1 MIKRL
6 YIHNFGCLV
15 NFELPVGHHPSSLL
29 IGKNGSGKSTVA
41 RALEVLQQIGRGNNR
56 IRKLIELHDV
66 TRWSSGQPLRIELEV
81 EIDGRLFDYRLA
93 LELPEGFRELRVQT
107 ESLSVGGEKK
117 FSREVAEV
125 EFPRPHRE
133 PVTMSFD
140 WHMIWLSVAQAR
152 SESDPIDIFRKW
164 LARMLIISPIPCQ
177 IDGESSSETLEPEK
191 YLANLGD
198 WWNGLISDAPASY
211 APIAETLR
219 RILPDLS
226 DIRNPV
232 IAKDSKSLEVHFEYE
247 GERLTLPFRVLSDGE
262 KCMVIWAMVM
272 AANEAYGP
280 LLCFWDE
287 PDNFLAISE
296 IGDFAMDLR
305 KAFKKGGQFIATSHN
320 SETIR
325 SFSDENT
332 YVLFRRHHFEPT
344 QIRPLSE
351 IEYGK
356 DLIGALVR
364 GDIEP

>member
-15 NFELPVGHHPSSLL
+15 NFELPVGDHPSSLL
-29 IGKNGSGKSTVA
+29 IGKNGSGKSTVG

-56 IRKLIELHDV
+56 IRKLVDLDDLTQGIKD
-66 TRWSSGQPLRIELEV
+66 QPLRIELEA
-81 EIDGRLFDYRLA
+81 EIGGARFAYRLA
-93 LELPEGFRELRVQT
+93 LELPEGFHELRVQT
-107 ESLSVGGEKK
+107 ECLSVDGEKK

-125 EFPRPHRE
+125 EFPAANRE
-133 PVTMSFD
+133 AVTMSFD
-140 WHMIWLSVAQAR
+140 WHMVWLSVAQAR

-164 LARMLIISPIPCQ
+164 LARMLIVSPIPCQ
-177 IDGESSSETLEPEK
+177 IDGQSSEETLEPVKE
-191 YLANLGD
+191 LANLGD
-198 WWNGLISDAPASY
+198 WWNGMIAHSPASY
-211 APIAETLR
+211 APVANALAR
-219 RILPDLS
+219 MLS
-226 DIRNPV
+226 DLKDIKNPV
-232 IAKDSKSLEVHFEYE
+232 IAKDSRSLEVRFENE
-247 GERLTLPFRVLSDGE
+247 GETVVMPFKRLSDGE

-287 PDNFLAISE
+287 PDNYLAISE

-325 SFSDENT
+325 SFTDENT
-332 YVLFRRHHFEPT
+332 YVLFRRHHHEPT
-344 QIRPLSE
+344 QVRQLSK